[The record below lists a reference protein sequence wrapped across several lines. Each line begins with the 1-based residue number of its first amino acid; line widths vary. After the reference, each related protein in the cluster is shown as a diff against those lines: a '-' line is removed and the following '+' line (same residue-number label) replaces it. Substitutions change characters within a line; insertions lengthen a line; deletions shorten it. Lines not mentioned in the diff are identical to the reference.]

1 MVNPEVAID
10 TLNHLRSKGFTIAVD
25 DFGTG
30 YSSLGYL
37 KRFPIDKLKIDQTFI
52 RDLETDH
59 DDAVIVSAI
68 IAMSHLLGV
77 KTLAEGVETDKQ
89 LEYLIDAGCDE
100 IQGYLLGRPMPKADF
115 INFCINHE
123 QANQE
128 TKPLATGGKRLHG
141 TNKEPAHS

>member
-1 MVNPEVAID
+1 MVNPEIAID

-52 RDLETDH
+52 RDLETDQ

-68 IAMSHLLGV
+68 IAMSHLLGM
-77 KTLAEGVETDKQ
+77 KTLAEGVESDEQ
-89 LEYLIDAGCDE
+89 LEYLNAAGCDE

-115 INFCINHE
+115 INFC
-123 QANQE
+123 ANQ
-128 TKPLATGGKRLHG
+128 
-141 TNKEPAHS
+141 